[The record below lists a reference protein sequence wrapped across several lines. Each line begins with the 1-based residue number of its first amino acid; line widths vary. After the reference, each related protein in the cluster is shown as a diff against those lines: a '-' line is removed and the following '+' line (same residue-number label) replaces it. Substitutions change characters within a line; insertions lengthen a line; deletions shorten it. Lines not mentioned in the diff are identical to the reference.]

1 MAQDVDGR
9 RIAGRY
15 ELGAQ
20 LGEGG
25 VGIVWRAEDTL
36 LGRPVAI
43 KEVELPP
50 AVRDKQRAA
59 LRARVIR
66 EARAAARI
74 SHPGAVTLFD
84 VVQDNDQDYIVM
96 ELVEAPNLDQLVARQ
111 GPLEPRRAA
120 MVGLRLLAT
129 LEAAHRAGIVHRD
142 VKPSNVLVRDDGTT
156 KLTDFG
162 TASLTGDP
170 ELTVTGVVVGSP
182 AYMAPEQI
190 KGLVVGPATDLW
202 ALGATLYFAVE
213 GEPPFKSSKA
223 QFEVLNAIVND
234 PPRRARHLGALG
246 PVIDRLL
253 RKEAEQR
260 PRSADVWY
268 QLRRVAAMIDPADAV
283 RNDAPAR
290 EVPDEAR
297 PGPATGAEHRAAAAP
312 AQATVAPGPGATRDE
327 AAEGE
332 AARLAV
338 ASPRAAEREAAWSA
352 AASPRAA
359 EGEAAP
365 SAAASPEA
373 AEQEAAWDA
382 GAGPQAAS
390 PEAAEG
396 EAAGPADTE
405 PEASRDGATRDA
417 PAGPEAAPGE
427 AAWPEAERG
436 EAVRFADAWPA
447 KAPAADAWPATS
459 GPDEGRPATTAPD
472 DGWPATSAP
481 DDPRPAT
488 SGADDGQPAK
498 GAPPAA
504 PLGGGSAGGW
514 RRRRW
519 RRSGS

>member
-15 ELGAQ
+15 ELGTQ

-66 EARAAARI
+66 EARAAARL

-84 VVQDNDQDYIVM
+84 VVQDNDQDFIVM
-96 ELVEAPNLDQLVARQ
+96 ELVEAPNLDQLVTGQ
-111 GPLEPRRAA
+111 GPLDPRRAA

-190 KGLVVGPATDLW
+190 KGLEVGPPTDLW

-213 GEPPFKSSKA
+213 GKPPFASSKA

-234 PPRRARHLGALG
+234 PPRTPRRLDALG

-253 RKEAEQR
+253 SKEPDQR

-268 QLRRVAAMIDPADAV
+268 QLRRVAAMRDPAEVAQD
-283 RNDAPAR
+283 DAPVG
-290 EVPDEAR
+290 EVPAPRPLRKPTALRARAATTPAEPAAPAAADADGAPDHDAAEDEPVDDSAAR
-297 PGPATGAEHRAAAAP
+297 AASATAEPATARPATARPAPGGAATAEPPVAPQVEPGPATGGPDNGQPDNGAP
-312 AQATVAPGPGATRDE
+312 
-327 AAEGE
+327 
-332 AARLAV
+332 
-338 ASPRAAEREAAWSA
+338 
-352 AASPRAA
+352 
-359 EGEAAP
+359 
-365 SAAASPEA
+365 
-373 AEQEAAWDA
+373 
-382 GAGPQAAS
+382 
-390 PEAAEG
+390 
-396 EAAGPADTE
+396 AAGPL
-405 PEASRDGATRDA
+405 GDA
-417 PAGPEAAPGE
+417 PAG
-427 AAWPEAERG
+427 
-436 EAVRFADAWPA
+436 
-447 KAPAADAWPATS
+447 
-459 GPDEGRPATTAPD
+459 
-472 DGWPATSAP
+472 
-481 DDPRPAT
+481 
-488 SGADDGQPAK
+488 
-498 GAPPAA
+498 
-504 PLGGGSAGGW
+504 GGTW
-514 RRRRW
+514 LRRRL

>member
-297 PGPATGAEHRAAAAP
+297 PGPATGAKHPAAAAP

-327 AAEGE
+327 
-332 AARLAV
+332 
-338 ASPRAAEREAAWSA
+338 
-352 AASPRAA
+352 AA

-405 PEASRDGATRDA
+405 PEASRDGATRDE

-447 KAPAADAWPATS
+447 KAPAADGWPATS

-481 DDPRPAT
+481 DDPRPA
-488 SGADDGQPAK
+488 SGGADDGQPAK

-504 PLGGGSAGGW
+504 PLGGGPAGGW

>member
-50 AVRDKQRAA
+50 AVRDQQRTA

-66 EARAAARI
+66 EARAAARL

-84 VVQDNDQDYIVM
+84 VVQDAGQDYIVM
-96 ELVEAPNLDQLVARQ
+96 ELIEAPTLEQLVAER
-111 GPLEPRRAA
+111 GPLDPRGVA

-170 ELTVTGVVVGSP
+170 ELTVTGAVVGSP
-182 AYMAPEQI
+182 AFMAPEQI
-190 KGLVVGPATDLW
+190 KGLEVGPATDLW

-213 GEPPFKSSKA
+213 GEPPFKSSKT

-234 PPRRARHLGALG
+234 PPRKALRVGALA

-253 RKEAEQR
+253 RKEPGQR
-260 PRSADVWY
+260 PQSADVWY
-268 QLRRVAAMIDPADAV
+268 RLRRVAATRDPAEPDGDQA
-283 RNDAPAR
+283 RAGEPAADPR
-290 EVPDEAR
+290 AEPAGTEASAS
-297 PGPATGAEHRAAAAP
+297 GETLVEEGAEEERAEE
-312 AQATVAPGPGATRDE
+312 T
-327 AAEGE
+327 
-332 AARLAV
+332 
-338 ASPRAAEREAAWSA
+338 
-352 AASPRAA
+352 
-359 EGEAAP
+359 P
-365 SAAASPEA
+365 SAAGEPANGAVPA
-373 AEQEAAWDA
+373 PVAGGAGGGAAW
-382 GAGPQAAS
+382 
-390 PEAAEG
+390 
-396 EAAGPADTE
+396 
-405 PEASRDGATRDA
+405 
-417 PAGPEAAPGE
+417 
-427 AAWPEAERG
+427 
-436 EAVRFADAWPA
+436 
-447 KAPAADAWPATS
+447 
-459 GPDEGRPATTAPD
+459 
-472 DGWPATSAP
+472 
-481 DDPRPAT
+481 
-488 SGADDGQPAK
+488 
-498 GAPPAA
+498 
-504 PLGGGSAGGW
+504 L
-514 RRRRW
+514 RRRW

>member
-15 ELGAQ
+15 ELGVQ

-66 EARAAARI
+66 EARAAARL

-84 VVQDNDQDYIVM
+84 VVQDGGQDYIVM
-96 ELVEAPNLDQLVARQ
+96 ELVEAPTLDQLVAAK
-111 GPLEPRRAA
+111 GPLDPRRAA

-190 KGLVVGPATDLW
+190 KGLVVGPATDHW

-260 PRSADVWY
+260 PSSADVWY

-312 AQATVAPGPGATRDE
+312 AQATVAPGPGATR
-327 AAEGE
+327 GE
-332 AARLAV
+332 AAA
-338 ASPRAAEREAAWSA
+338 
-352 AASPRAA
+352 
-359 EGEAAP
+359 

-488 SGADDGQPAK
+488 SGADDGQPAN

>member
-260 PRSADVWY
+260 LRSADVWY

-297 PGPATGAEHRAAAAP
+297 PGPATGAKHRAAVAP

-332 AARLAV
+332 AAR
-338 ASPRAAEREAAWSA
+338 SA

-365 SAAASPEA
+365 
-373 AEQEAAWDA
+373 
-382 GAGPQAAS
+382 
-390 PEAAEG
+390 
-396 EAAGPADTE
+396 
-405 PEASRDGATRDA
+405 
-417 PAGPEAAPGE
+417 GE
-427 AAWPEAERG
+427 AAWPEAERA
-436 EAVRFADAWPA
+436 EAVRFADAGPA
-447 KAPAADAWPATS
+447 KAPAADGCPATS
-459 GPDEGRPATTAPD
+459 GPDEGRLATTAPD

-481 DDPRPAT
+481 DGPRPAS

-498 GAPPAA
+498 GALPAA
-504 PLGGGSAGGW
+504 SLGGEPAGGW

>member
-50 AVRDKQRAA
+50 AVRDQQRAA

-66 EARAAARI
+66 EARAAARL

-84 VVQDNDQDYIVM
+84 VVQDGGQDYIVM
-96 ELVEAPNLDQLVARQ
+96 ELVEGPTLDQLVADQ
-111 GPLEPRRAA
+111 GPLSPRRAA
-120 MVGLRLLAT
+120 VVGLRLLAT

-182 AYMAPEQI
+182 AFMAPEQI
-190 KGLVVGPATDLW
+190 KGLEIGPATDLW

-234 PPRRARHLGALG
+234 PPREARRLGALG
-246 PVIDRLL
+246 PVIERLL
-253 RKEAEQR
+253 RKEPEQR

-268 QLRRVAAMIDPADAV
+268 QLRRVAATDDPAESVAAEDPSGEAGPA
-283 RNDAPAR
+283 APAAADGPA
-290 EVPDEAR
+290 EGVPAEAPLSAVAAGTALAGSAPR
-297 PGPATGAEHRAAAAP
+297 AGPAERIPGPALTGEQP
-312 AQATVAPGPGATRDE
+312 PGVA
-327 AAEGE
+327 
-332 AARLAV
+332 
-338 ASPRAAEREAAWSA
+338 
-352 AASPRAA
+352 
-359 EGEAAP
+359 
-365 SAAASPEA
+365 
-373 AEQEAAWDA
+373 
-382 GAGPQAAS
+382 
-390 PEAAEG
+390 
-396 EAAGPADTE
+396 
-405 PEASRDGATRDA
+405 
-417 PAGPEAAPGE
+417 
-427 AAWPEAERG
+427 
-436 EAVRFADAWPA
+436 
-447 KAPAADAWPATS
+447 
-459 GPDEGRPATTAPD
+459 
-472 DGWPATSAP
+472 
-481 DDPRPAT
+481 
-488 SGADDGQPAK
+488 
-498 GAPPAA
+498 
-504 PLGGGSAGGW
+504 GGGTW
-514 RRRRW
+514 LRRRR
-519 RRSGS
+519 RRPGS

>member
-50 AVRDKQRAA
+50 AVRDQQRAA

-66 EARAAARI
+66 EARAAARL

-84 VVQDNDQDYIVM
+84 VVQDGGQDYIIM
-96 ELVEAPNLDQLVARQ
+96 ELVEGPTLDQLVAGQ
-111 GPLEPRRAA
+111 GPLPPQRAA
-120 MVGLRLLAT
+120 MLGLRLLAT

-190 KGLVVGPATDLW
+190 RGLDVGPATDLW

-213 GEPPFKSSKA
+213 GEPPFKSSTT

-234 PPRRARHLGALG
+234 PPRRARRLGVLG

-253 RKEAEQR
+253 RKDPDQR
-260 PRSADVWY
+260 PASADVWY
-268 QLRRVAAMIDPADAV
+268 QLRRVAATTDAAD
-283 RNDAPAR
+283 DASAGEPAR
-290 EVPDEAR
+290 QPSALRRERASAEGRSRPLRPTRPQASPPDGPAEQRSAGPPSRATPEPTPTPGTAPTSSRPPAARASVPPPATPSLTSSPGAPSAVPD
-297 PGPATGAEHRAAAAP
+297 AAAA
-312 AQATVAPGPGATRDE
+312 
-327 AAEGE
+327 
-332 AARLAV
+332 
-338 ASPRAAEREAAWSA
+338 
-352 AASPRAA
+352 
-359 EGEAAP
+359 
-365 SAAASPEA
+365 
-373 AEQEAAWDA
+373 
-382 GAGPQAAS
+382 
-390 PEAAEG
+390 
-396 EAAGPADTE
+396 
-405 PEASRDGATRDA
+405 
-417 PAGPEAAPGE
+417 
-427 AAWPEAERG
+427 
-436 EAVRFADAWPA
+436 
-447 KAPAADAWPATS
+447 
-459 GPDEGRPATTAPD
+459 
-472 DGWPATSAP
+472 
-481 DDPRPAT
+481 
-488 SGADDGQPAK
+488 
-498 GAPPAA
+498 GAPPAIPAAATGTGA
-504 PLGGGSAGGW
+504 PPVPGAGPAPEAGSGREAGAGTARDAGTGTGPLPADDPPEGTTAASGGAPGGAAEAGAAEAGVTAPDAAPPSSEQAGGGAW
-514 RRRRW
+514 LRRRW

>member
-15 ELGAQ
+15 ELGVQ

-66 EARAAARI
+66 EARAAARL

-84 VVQDNDQDYIVM
+84 VVQDGGQDYIVM
-96 ELVEAPNLDQLVARQ
+96 ELVEAPTLDQLVAAK
-111 GPLEPRRAA
+111 GPLDPRRAA

-182 AYMAPEQI
+182 AFMAPEQI
-190 KGLVVGPATDLW
+190 KGLEVGPATDLW

-234 PPRRARHLGALG
+234 PPRQARRLGALG
-246 PVIDRLL
+246 PVVARLL
-253 RKEAEQR
+253 RKESHQR
-260 PRSADVWY
+260 PKAAPTGTDPAADVP
-268 QLRRVAAMIDPADAV
+268 VGTVPAEAKSAVGASASAAPDAAA
-283 RNDAPAR
+283 RPRGAPA
-290 EVPDEAR
+290 
-297 PGPATGAEHRAAAAP
+297 
-312 AQATVAPGPGATRDE
+312 
-327 AAEGE
+327 
-332 AARLAV
+332 
-338 ASPRAAEREAAWSA
+338 S
-352 AASPRAA
+352 
-359 EGEAAP
+359 
-365 SAAASPEA
+365 
-373 AEQEAAWDA
+373 
-382 GAGPQAAS
+382 
-390 PEAAEG
+390 
-396 EAAGPADTE
+396 AGPAD
-405 PEASRDGATRDA
+405 GAARGTS
-417 PAGPEAAPGE
+417 AGAAPGR
-427 AAWPEAERG
+427 PTSAEG
-436 EAVRFADAWPA
+436 VPPGANPG
-447 KAPAADAWPATS
+447 AADSAGA
-459 GPDEGRPATTAPD
+459 APD
-472 DGWPATSAP
+472 
-481 DDPRPAT
+481 
-488 SGADDGQPAK
+488 SGAA
-498 GAPPAA
+498 
-504 PLGGGSAGGW
+504 GGGTW
-514 RRRRW
+514 LRRRR
-519 RRSGS
+519 RRSGG

>member
-111 GPLEPRRAA
+111 GALEPRRAA

-290 EVPDEAR
+290 EVADEAR
-297 PGPATGAEHRAAAAP
+297 SGPATGARHRVAAP
-312 AQATVAPGPGATRDE
+312 AQATVARGPEATRD
-327 AAEGE
+327 G
-332 AARLAV
+332 
-338 ASPRAAEREAAWSA
+338 
-352 AASPRAA
+352 
-359 EGEAAP
+359 
-365 SAAASPEA
+365 
-373 AEQEAAWDA
+373 
-382 GAGPQAAS
+382 
-390 PEAAEG
+390 
-396 EAAGPADTE
+396 
-405 PEASRDGATRDA
+405 
-417 PAGPEAAPGE
+417 PAGPEAVPAE

-436 EAVRFADAWPA
+436 EAAGSAVAGPQAASPEAAWDVDARPQAASPEGAEGEAAWDADAGPA
-447 KAPAADAWPATS
+447 KAPVADDWPATS

-472 DGWPATSAP
+472 NGWPATSAL
-481 DDPRPAT
+481 DDPRPVT

-498 GAPPAA
+498 GASPAA
-504 PLGGGSAGGW
+504 PLGDGPAGGW

-519 RRSGS
+519 RRSGT

>member
-15 ELGAQ
+15 ELGVQ

-66 EARAAARI
+66 EARAAARL

-84 VVQDNDQDYIVM
+84 VVQDGGQDYIVM
-96 ELVEAPNLDQLVARQ
+96 ELVEAPTLDQLVAAK
-111 GPLEPRRAA
+111 GPLDPRRAA

-182 AYMAPEQI
+182 AFMAPEQI
-190 KGLVVGPATDLW
+190 KGLEVGPATDLW

-234 PPRRARHLGALG
+234 PPRQARRLGALG
-246 PVIDRLL
+246 PVVDRLL
-253 RKEAEQR
+253 RKESHQR
-260 PRSADVWY
+260 PKSADVWY
-268 QLRRVAAMIDPADAV
+268 QLRRVAATKDPVD
-283 RNDAPAR
+283 
-290 EVPDEAR
+290 EVPPDPPSTPTPR
-297 PGPATGAEHRAAAAP
+297 PSPHAVNAPPAGP
-312 AQATVAPGPGATRDE
+312 AQAKVAPTGTVPAADVPVGTVPAEAKSAVGAS
-327 AAEGE
+327 A
-332 AARLAV
+332 
-338 ASPRAAEREAAWSA
+338 SA
-352 AASPRAA
+352 AP
-359 EGEAAP
+359 
-365 SAAASPEA
+365 
-373 AEQEAAWDA
+373 DA
-382 GAGPQAAS
+382 GAAKAKGAPASAIPDAGAAPDAAAQAKGAPAGAAPDAAAQPKGAPAS
-390 PEAAEG
+390 
-396 EAAGPADTE
+396 AGPADGAAARGTSAGDAPGRPTSAE
-405 PEASRDGATRDA
+405 SAPPEAVPADRTLAGDASAEGVPAGASPGAADSAGAAPGSGAAGEGA
-417 PAGPEAAPGE
+417 PAGGG
-427 AAWPEAERG
+427 AW
-436 EAVRFADAWPA
+436 
-447 KAPAADAWPATS
+447 
-459 GPDEGRPATTAPD
+459 
-472 DGWPATSAP
+472 
-481 DDPRPAT
+481 
-488 SGADDGQPAK
+488 
-498 GAPPAA
+498 
-504 PLGGGSAGGW
+504 L
-514 RRRRW
+514 RRRW
-519 RRSGS
+519 RRSGG

>member
-283 RNDAPAR
+283 RNDVPAR

-297 PGPATGAEHRAAAAP
+297 SGPATGARHRAAAAP
-312 AQATVAPGPGATRDE
+312 AQATVAHGPGATRDQ
-327 AAEGE
+327 
-332 AARLAV
+332 
-338 ASPRAAEREAAWSA
+338 
-352 AASPRAA
+352 AA

-365 SAAASPEA
+365 SAAAGPQAANPEA
-373 AEQEAAWDA
+373 AEREAAWDA
-382 GAGPQAAS
+382 DARLQAAN
-390 PEAAEG
+390 PEGAEE
-396 EAAGPADTE
+396 EAAGPAD
-405 PEASRDGATRDA
+405 
-417 PAGPEAAPGE
+417 AG
-427 AAWPEAERG
+427 
-436 EAVRFADAWPA
+436 PA
-447 KAPAADAWPATS
+447 KAPAADGWPATS
-459 GPDEGRPATTAPD
+459 GLDEGRPATTAPD
-472 DGWPATSAP
+472 DGWPATSAL
-481 DDPRPAT
+481 DGPRPVT

-504 PLGGGSAGGW
+504 PLGGGPAEGW

>member
-1 MAQDVDGR
+1 MAQDVDKR

-66 EARAAARI
+66 EARAAARL

-96 ELVEAPNLDQLVARQ
+96 ELVEAPNLDQLVADQ

-142 VKPSNVLVRDDGTT
+142 VKPSNVLVREDGTT

-190 KGLVVGPATDLW
+190 KGLEVGPATDLW
-202 ALGATLYFAVE
+202 ALGATLSFAVE
-213 GEPPFKSSKA
+213 GQPPFKSSKA

-234 PPRRARHLGALG
+234 PPRKARHLGALA

-253 RKEAEQR
+253 RKEPDHR

-268 QLRRVAAMIDPADAV
+268 QLRRVAASAEPAGA
-283 RNDAPAR
+283 APAR
-290 EVPDEAR
+290 APTEEAEA
-297 PGPATGAEHRAAAAP
+297 GDGAEA
-312 AQATVAPGPGATRDE
+312 
-327 AAEGE
+327 
-332 AARLAV
+332 
-338 ASPRAAEREAAWSA
+338 
-352 AASPRAA
+352 
-359 EGEAAP
+359 
-365 SAAASPEA
+365 
-373 AEQEAAWDA
+373 
-382 GAGPQAAS
+382 
-390 PEAAEG
+390 
-396 EAAGPADTE
+396 
-405 PEASRDGATRDA
+405 A
-417 PAGPEAAPGE
+417 PAGPPQAEEVTAGEVTAGQPTAGLPAAGDAMAGEALAGE
-427 AAWPEAERG
+427 AAEAS
-436 EAVRFADAWPA
+436 
-447 KAPAADAWPATS
+447 T
-459 GPDEGRPATTAPD
+459 
-472 DGWPATSAP
+472 
-481 DDPRPAT
+481 
-488 SGADDGQPAK
+488 
-498 GAPPAA
+498 AA
-504 PLGGGSAGGW
+504 PLDGGSVGGGAW
-514 RRRRW
+514 LRRRW